1 MSDFVYKAVA
11 QTPLGPIYNF
21 AHGRSAAVNMVRES
35 LRNAQIQTPIKVY
48 IYTGGEE
55 GTTE

>member
-1 MSDFVYKAVA
+1 MNDFVYKAVA

-21 AHGRSAAVNMVRES
+21 AHSKEAAVNMVLS
-35 LRNAQIQTPIKVY
+35 AIQSEEIRKTLKVY

-55 GTTE
+55 GTTV